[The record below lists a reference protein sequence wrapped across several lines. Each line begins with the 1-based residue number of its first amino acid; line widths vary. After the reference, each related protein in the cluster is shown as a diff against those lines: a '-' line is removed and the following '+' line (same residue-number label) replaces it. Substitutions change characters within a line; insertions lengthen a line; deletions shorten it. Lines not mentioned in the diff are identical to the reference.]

1 MIKRNHKKLSP
12 RSKKIT
18 IGTARVLI
26 GTGLMMGIN
35 ARPVKAKNGVGEVEI
50 VLDDANNQLPSEVQ
64 SLYR

>member
-1 MIKRNHKKLSP
+1 MYFIEAAS
-12 RSKKIT
+12 
-18 IGTARVLI
+18 VLL